1 MTHPQVEQAMQKAD
15 EFLAAYPTLC
25 QYGTC
30 LFTHNKTAT
39 DLFCF
44 FGMGQCCFTIE
55 WPWMFDGLNGLEEIA
70 VHLDRMADL

>member
-39 DLFCF
+39 DLFCY
-44 FGMGQCCFTIE
+44 GCVAVQLE
-55 WPWMFDGLNGLEEIA
+55 WPLDDGLMF
-70 VHLDRMADL
+70 VD

>member
-25 QYGTC
+25 QYGTS
-30 LFTHNKTAT
+30 FHTHNKTVT

-44 FGMGQCCFTIE
+44 VMGQCCLSIGVALEFG
-55 WPWMFDGLNGLEEIA
+55 GLNGFG
-70 VHLDRMADL
+70 

>member
-30 LFTHNKTAT
+30 LFTTTKTAT
-39 DLFCF
+39 DLLLFCF
-44 FGMGQCCFTIE
+44 GAVLLME
-55 WPWMFDGLNGLEEIA
+55 WPLDDG
-70 VHLDRMADL
+70 

>member
-30 LFTHNKTAT
+30 LFTHTFMCNGFV
-39 DLFCF
+39 LFCLW
-44 FGMGQCCFTIE
+44 GSVAINGVALDVVC
-55 WPWMFDGLNGLEEIA
+55 GLNGLDEIA
-70 VHLDRMADL
+70 VHWMG

>member
-30 LFTHNKTAT
+30 LFTTTKTAT
-39 DLFCF
+39 DLLLFCL
-44 FGMGQCCFTIE
+44 MGQCCLWSGPLMMDDCGFIE
-55 WPWMFDGLNGLEEIA
+55 
-70 VHLDRMADL
+70 

>member
-30 LFTHNKTAT
+30 LFTHTHKTAT

-44 FGMGQCCFTIE
+44 VYG
-55 WPWMFDGLNGLEEIA
+55 A
-70 VHLDRMADL
+70 VLLINWSGP